1 MCADNSHN
9 YITFILH
16 LLSMLEKDTFC
27 PVMVHFFP
35 FHKKT
40 IILLAFFLKSA
51 TILSVNKKI
60 EEIVQNEI
68 KA

>member
-1 MCADNSHN
+1 MCADNPHN

-16 LLSMLEKDTFC
+16 LLSMFEKDTFC

-40 IILLAFFLKSA
+40 LNLLAFFIKSA
-51 TILSVNKKI
+51 TILSVNKKT
-60 EEIVQNEI
+60 
-68 KA
+68 

>member
-1 MCADNSHN
+1 
-9 YITFILH
+9 
-16 LLSMLEKDTFC
+16 MLEKDTFC
-27 PVMVHFFP
+27 PVMVRFFP
-35 FHKKT
+35 FYKKT